1 MATED
6 VEFVAILTL
15 RYMEPHLMGLAH
27 DWVEQ
32 NAPKEIPG
40 ATRMRSF
47 HIAPDR
53 GMSIIWFE
61 SQEALDAQLPM
72 IKEFQNMLAE
82 KFQGRAETQKGMTS
96 PDLQFGD

>member
-1 MATED
+1 MATDD

-27 DWVEQ
+27 NWVEQ
-32 NAPKEIPG
+32 NAPAEIPG

-53 GMSIIWFE
+53 GMSIICFE

-72 IKEFQNMLAE
+72 IEEFKSCWRRNSRGAP
-82 KFQGRAETQKGMTS
+82 KRRKA
-96 PDLQFGD
+96 

>member
-1 MATED
+1 MATDD

-32 NAPKEIPG
+32 NAPEEIPG

-53 GMSIIWFE
+53 GMSII
-61 SQEALDAQLPM
+61 
-72 IKEFQNMLAE
+72 
-82 KFQGRAETQKGMTS
+82 
-96 PDLQFGD
+96 